1 MGFARMVREDDHNL
15 KMSHLMG
22 SFKKGQ
28 IDGLSHGL
36 RHSWNL
42 EFPCLPQA
50 GKLEFDIEG
59 LVLPAPLFS
68 P

>member
-1 MGFARMVREDDHNL
+1 MGLPRVVSEDDHNL
-15 KMSHLMG
+15 KMSHLIG
-22 SFKKGQ
+22 NFKKGQ
-28 IDGLSHGL
+28 IDGLS
-36 RHSWNL
+36 HSWNL